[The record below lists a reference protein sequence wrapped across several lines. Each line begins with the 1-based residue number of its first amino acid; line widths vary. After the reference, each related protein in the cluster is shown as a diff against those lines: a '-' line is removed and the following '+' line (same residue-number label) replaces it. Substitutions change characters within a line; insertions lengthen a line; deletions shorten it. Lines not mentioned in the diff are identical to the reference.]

1 MPDDPIQ
8 GFGERIIRRA
18 RLPTAA
24 LLALP
29 LVAIA
34 IRYFIFLVDHNF
46 GIISALDHL
55 KKDVGVFAFLSA
67 IPTIALAFSRE
78 LQVHQGLD
86 RLLGVRGEV
95 NRRIATLMQA
105 LAESSGY
112 EHPERII
119 ANKIEA
125 MKWFYVYANVP
136 SALRTYAFEVWEGY
150 YVGLYLSVASA
161 ISFIVCLLLAILFED
176 RIAMAFA
183 ILSLLIFLVVWAVR
197 HWHTVPRL
205 MHIPAQQIGEIVP
218 SGEVLNEA
226 KRRFG

>member
-1 MPDDPIQ
+1 
-8 GFGERIIRRA
+8 
-18 RLPTAA
+18 
-24 LLALP
+24 
-29 LVAIA
+29 
-34 IRYFIFLVDHNF
+34 
-46 GIISALDHL
+46 
-55 KKDVGVFAFLSA
+55 
-67 IPTIALAFSRE
+67 
-78 LQVHQGLD
+78 
-86 RLLGVRGEV
+86 
-95 NRRIATLMQA
+95 
-105 LAESSGY
+105 
-112 EHPERII
+112 
-119 ANKIEA
+119 

-226 KRRFG
+226 RRRFG

>member
-46 GIISALDHL
+46 GIISALDQL
-55 KKDVGVFAFLSA
+55 KKDVAVFAFLSA

-105 LAESSGY
+105 LA
-112 EHPERII
+112 
-119 ANKIEA
+119 
-125 MKWFYVYANVP
+125 
-136 SALRTYAFEVWEGY
+136 
-150 YVGLYLSVASA
+150 
-161 ISFIVCLLLAILFED
+161 
-176 RIAMAFA
+176 
-183 ILSLLIFLVVWAVR
+183 
-197 HWHTVPRL
+197 
-205 MHIPAQQIGEIVP
+205 
-218 SGEVLNEA
+218 
-226 KRRFG
+226 